1 MFLGYDWDGS
11 EMVCVKNSLYSRPE
25 WWIRTK
31 AKGKHW
37 KTIHVAN
44 RRYQALNWWFDHY
57 MKSPSLF
64 TDDNTA

>member
-1 MFLGYDWDGS
+1 MFLCYDWDGP
-11 EMVCVKNSLYSRPE
+11 EIVCVKHPRGSRSE
-25 WWIRTK
+25 WWIRTR

-37 KTIHVAN
+37 KTIYVAN
-44 RRYQALNWWFDHY
+44 RRYEALNWWYDY